1 MRRAASGESAA
12 CCEQASII
20 DTDRLSGQEE
30 RRGQA
35 RRQPT
40 DSCRTARGSG
50 MPPAGSARQGV
61 NGGRDGRIRRRTC
74 RAATR
79 HAGGMCGGGPA
90 AARRAERLAAARNAA
105 GEPAAAGLQAGRHP
119 TSDGLACCCKAGRR
133 LACGGWDCGCKA
145 GCVRRSGSY
154 NFYMPCE

>member
-1 MRRAASGESAA
+1 MCMRRAASGESAA

-61 NGGRDGRIRRRTC
+61 NGGRDGRIRHRMSGGNPTCGDVRR
-74 RAATR
+74 R
-79 HAGGMCGGGPA
+79 
-90 AARRAERLAAARNAA
+90 
-105 GEPAAAGLQAGRHP
+105 
-119 TSDGLACCCKAGRR
+119 ACCCKEGR
-133 LACGGWDCGCKA
+133 KA
-145 GCVRRSGSY
+145 GCRPKCGGRACSCGPAGGPPPDKRRAGLLLQGGPPSG
-154 NFYMPCE
+154 MRRLGLRLQGGLCPPQRIL